1 MTPQTTATPTS
12 AAITVVVAGVAIAS
26 LGELIDGL
34 AVPVAIGAIG
44 ALCLAVGIS
53 LATVAGRPAVA
64 GASLLVVPGG
74 GAVAVALILTAV
86 SIGGTVFPI
95 PDASLVSLSV
105 LLIVGHVG
113 VVLGTTAAALGVGL
127 GVSSALGGRS
137 LRRFSRI
144 GFLTAVGPALLA
156 GALTVRALGTS
167 ETPAGAAELP
177 LSKLASL
184 AVDPGGARLAAWSF
198 LLALAAAAAG
208 VWVALAASPIR
219 ELLDGRVTAESQSG
233 RRLDRAETALWVGA
247 VGVAAAAAVVGAI
260 EFALSP
266 DAIRDAI
273 GPGSYAA
280 LSGITTAGG
289 LRRLLFGVAAGGAI
303 VGGLAWLGRG
313 ALRRGARSAVPGLVG
328 AAIALVAVAVAEP
341 AYAAVVEETVG
352 RLPGPIR
359 PRWREA
365 AEQNAAIYGEA
376 PLVLWLIVGL
386 IAVAVGTSLAL
397 RGVGRLGYLRGE
409 AAGYALGG
417 GGLFLAAAFAGTIA
431 APAWLVFA
439 GVLASL
445 VVWDLGR
452 FGTELRM
459 EAAGAKTRRLELL
472 HAGATIGVGLVGA
485 GLAAGIGAV
494 VDGLG
499 PGTPTT
505 LALLFAVAGL
515 VGLVAALR

>member
-1 MTPQTTATPTS
+1 MAPQTTATPTS
-12 AAITVVVAGVAIAS
+12 AVIAVVVAGVAIA
-26 LGELIDGL
+26 GVGDLIDGL

-105 LLIVGHVG
+105 LVIIGHVG
-113 VVLGTTAAALGVGL
+113 VVLGTTVAALGVGL
-127 GVSSALGGRS
+127 GVSGALGERS
-137 LRRFSRI
+137 LRRFGRI
-144 GFLTAVGPALLA
+144 GLLTVVGPALLA
-156 GALTVRALGTS
+156 GALTVRALGTGK
-167 ETPAGAAELP
+167 TPAGAAELP
-177 LSKLASL
+177 LSELASL
-184 AVDPGGARLAAWSF
+184 ALDPGGPGLAAWSF
-198 LLALAAAAAG
+198 LLTVATATAG
-208 VWVALAASPIR
+208 VWAAVAASPIR
-219 ELLDGRVTAESQSG
+219 ELLDGGIDAESQTG
-233 RRLDRAETALWVGA
+233 RRLDRTETALWVGA
-247 VGVAAAAAVVGAI
+247 VVAAAAAAVVGAL
-260 EFALSP
+260 ELALSP
-266 DAIRDAI
+266 DAISDAI

-280 LSGITTAGG
+280 LAGITTAGS
-289 LRRLLFGVAAGGAI
+289 LRRLLFGVAAGGVI

-313 ALRRGARSAVPGLVG
+313 ALRGRVRSVVPGLVG
-328 AAIALVAVAVAEP
+328 TAIALAAAAVAEP
-341 AYAAVVEETVG
+341 AYAVVVEETVG

-365 AEQNAAIYGEA
+365 AEQSAAVYGEVT
-376 PLVLWLIVGL
+376 LVLWLIVGL
-386 IAVAVGTSLAL
+386 IAVAVGTSIAL
-397 RGVGRLGYLRGE
+397 RGVGWLGYLRTE
-409 AAGYALGG
+409 AAGYALAG

-439 GVLASL
+439 GVVASL

-452 FGTELRM
+452 FGTELRL
-459 EAAGAKTRRLELL
+459 EAAGARTRRLELL
-472 HAGATIGVGLVGA
+472 HAGATIGVGLLGA

-494 VDGLG
+494 VVGLG
-499 PGTPTT
+499 TGTPTT

-515 VGLVAALR
+515 VGLVAALQ